1 MGGSRFSYSGS
12 GPWRLNCKVSKM
24 RPSERDGFDVIL
36 DTDGFLWG
44 WGSVPPSWV
53 GGDARKPEDFTTP
66 VRLPG
71 ENWSAFSM
79 SWDQLAAIKEDGS
92 LWRLPISYHDSSIA
106 SRPIRLGH
114 RKDWIAVYQEQGS
127 LFALARDGTLCRFDE
142 PKSDWRQKLLAPTRR
157 ITWSVN
163 VLNGQE

>member
-1 MGGSRFSYSGS
+1 M
-12 GPWRLNCKVSKM
+12 
-24 RPSERDGFDVIL
+24 IL

-114 RKDWIAVYQEQGS
+114 RKDWIAIYQEQGS
-127 LFALARDGTLCRFDE
+127 LFALARDGNVVPF
-142 PKSDWRQKLLAPTRR
+142 RR
-157 ITWSVN
+157 A
-163 VLNGQE
+163 